1 MEAFFT
7 QPWLLIFIPLAWA
20 VVVFVARNGV
30 MQLSRRTLVP
40 ATALR
45 LIAVAL
51 VILALAGLRLPVP
64 GGPVNTIFLLDTSA
78 SVSAPTQA
86 AARQWIARAADERGP
101 DDSFAILTF
110 GDGTRIEH
118 PFGRREIDEGE
129 VPAGLDERTNIGD
142 ALEMAA
148 ALFPPDAPKRIV
160 LLTDGNQTAGDVMRA
175 AEVVAAQ
182 DIQVDIV
189 PLLAEPGV
197 DAAVVDVAPPN
208 ALRAEESFEVR
219 VTVASTTQ
227 GEAVLRLFM
236 NETLVSEGPVNLE
249 YGQNTF
255 TIQQPGLEEGF
266 FSFRAQV
273 VAPDDQRPQNNDAYG
288 YSQVGPKGVVLV
300 VENTIGDATILTQ
313 ALQVAGLQAQN
324 VSPAQLPTRP
334 EDLDGVSSV
343 VLVNVPATQLS
354 EQQMQALQIF
364 VQDFGGGLVALGGA
378 AAFGM
383 GDYGGT
389 PLEHALPVISQ
400 PPDHEELP
408 TLALALLID
417 KSGSMNEGTPVS
429 KIAMAREAAAQ
440 AVEILQAGDVIG
452 VLAFEYSP
460 QWVVRPAP
468 VNNADDASNVVRRV
482 STIEAGGGTDIYNA
496 LQLAYDTLRRT
507 PAQVKHIILV
517 TDGQST
523 SAPGLWETLMTRMR
537 RDHITLSAVAIGADA
552 DQNLLQRLVRLGDG
566 RYYYADVPEN
576 IPQVVTKESQRASR
590 SLIMSRLFQ
599 PRVVTASPILRAIL
613 PDSLPNLSAFVRTEP
628 KPAAETPLLSDTSEV
643 ILAQWQYGLGR
654 AVAWTSD
661 AGQDWAAEWGEWPQN
676 QQFWAQMVRWTM
688 PSPLNPQ
695 LATQVRVDGS
705 DVTIA
710 IDSVDDQGNIRNLLA
725 TRVEVAG
732 PEQRAFSLALPQT
745 APGRYEGTL
754 TTDKAGVYALR
765 ITQYDGDTPVVEQ
778 ITGAVVPVAAEFLSF
793 ETDYRLLRRLAT
805 VTGGQALTS
814 AAEAFR
820 HDRPPPDG
828 YNRPFWQPLVI
839 IALLLFVADIGV
851 RRLRFSW
858 YELGVFGSVL
868 RAARMPR
875 MGLPYSREMS
885 SLWRRVSR
893 LPLFGRLRSR
903 GSEVPGSR
911 SPRR

>member
-1 MEAFFT
+1 M
-7 QPWLLIFIPLAWA
+7 
-20 VVVFVARNGV
+20 
-30 MQLSRRTLVP
+30 
-40 ATALR
+40 
-45 LIAVAL
+45 
-51 VILALAGLRLPVP
+51 
-64 GGPVNTIFLLDTSA
+64 LDTSA
-78 SVSAPTQA
+78 SILPGTQA
-86 AARQWIARAADERGP
+86 AARQWIERAAAQRAP
-101 DDSFAILTF
+101 DDSVALLTF
-110 GDGTRIEH
+110 GAGTRIDQ
-118 PFGRREIDEGE
+118 PFSRGGIGE
-129 VPAGLDERTNIGD
+129 SETAAIVEERTNIAD
-142 ALEMAA
+142 ALRMAA
-148 ALFPPDAPKRIV
+148 SLFPPDAPKRIV
-160 LLTDGNQTAGDVMRA
+160 LLSDGNQTAGDVMRA
-175 AEVVAAQ
+175 AEVIAAQ
-182 DIQVDIV
+182 GVQVDVV
-189 PLLAEPGV
+189 PLLAEPGI
-197 DAAVVDVAPPN
+197 DAAVTEVAPPN
-208 ALRAEESFEVR
+208 ALREDENFEVR
-219 VTVASTTQ
+219 VTVAATTQ

-236 NETLVSEGPVNLE
+236 NETLVSEGPVRLE
-249 YGQNTF
+249 YGQNYF
-255 TIQQPGLEEGF
+255 TIQQPGIEEGF
-266 FSFRAQV
+266 YSFRAQV
-273 VAPDDQRPQNNDAYG
+273 VASDDQRPQNNDAYG
-288 YSQVGPKGVVLV
+288 YSQVGPKGLVLV
-300 VENTIGDATILTQ
+300 VENIVGDAIILTQ
-313 ALQVAGLQAQN
+313 ALQAAGIQAQN
-324 VSPAQLPTRP
+324 VTPAQLPTRP

-343 VLVNVPATQLS
+343 VLVNVPASQLT
-354 EQQMQALQIF
+354 EQQMQALQDF
-364 VQDFGGGLVALGGA
+364 VKSFGGGLVALGGA
-378 AAFGM
+378 ASFGM

-417 KSGSMNEGTPVS
+417 KSGSMNEGAPVS

-440 AVEILQAGDVIG
+440 AVEILESGDVLG

-468 VNNADDASNVVRRV
+468 VNDAEDARNVVRRV

-523 SAPGLWETLMTRMR
+523 SAPGLWDVLMTRMR

-552 DQNLLQRLVRLGDG
+552 DQILLQRLVRLGDG

-590 SLIMSRLFQ
+590 SLVMSRLFQ

-628 KPAAETPLLSDTSEV
+628 KPAAETPLLSDTSDV

-661 AGQDWAAEWGEWPQN
+661 AGQDWAADWGEWPQN

-705 DVTIA
+705 EVTVA
-710 IDSVDDQGNIRNLLA
+710 VDSVDEQGNIRNLLN
-725 TRVEVAG
+725 TQVEVAG
-732 PEQRAFSLALPQT
+732 PEQRAFSLNLPQT
-745 APGRYEGTL
+745 APGRYAGTL
-754 TTDKAGVYALR
+754 NVDKAGVYALR

-805 VTGGQALTS
+805 VTGGKALTS

-820 HDRPPPDG
+820 HDRPPPEG
-828 YNRPFWQPLVI
+828 YNRPFWQPLVV
-839 IALLLFVADIGV
+839 IALILFVADIGV
-851 RRLRFSW
+851 RRLRFTW
-858 YELGVFGSVL
+858 YELGIFGSVVRSL
-868 RAARMPR
+868 RLPR
-875 MGLPYSREMS
+875 LGAPMQRVLQQQ
-885 SLWRRVSR
+885 LWQLSR
-893 LPLFGRLRSR
+893 LRWFAGLQSWWQRVPKRS
-903 GSEVPGSR
+903 
-911 SPRR
+911 

>member
-1 MEAFFT
+1 MLAYFS
-7 QPWLLIFIPLAWA
+7 QPWLLLLIPLAWI
-20 VVVFVARNGV
+20 VVILVARRGV
-30 MQLSRRTLVP
+30 MQLSRRTLVL
-40 ATALR
+40 ATTLR
-45 LIAVAL
+45 LIAIAL
-51 VILALAGLRLPVP
+51 LVLALAGLRLPLS

-78 SVSAPTQA
+78 SILPGTQA
-86 AARQWIARAADERGP
+86 AARQWIERAAAQRAP
-101 DDSFAILTF
+101 DDSVALLTF
-110 GDGTRIEH
+110 GAGTRIDQ
-118 PFGRREIDEGE
+118 PFSRGGIGE
-129 VPAGLDERTNIGD
+129 SETAAIVEERTNIAD
-142 ALEMAA
+142 ALRMAA
-148 ALFPPDAPKRIV
+148 SLFPPDAPKRIV
-160 LLTDGNQTAGDVMRA
+160 LLSDGNQTAGDVMRA
-175 AEVVAAQ
+175 AEVIAAQ
-182 DIQVDIV
+182 GVQVDVV
-189 PLLAEPGV
+189 PLLAEPGI
-197 DAAVVDVAPPN
+197 DAAVTEVAPPN
-208 ALRAEESFEVR
+208 ALREDENFEVR
-219 VTVASTTQ
+219 VTVAATTQ

-236 NETLVSEGPVNLE
+236 NETLVSEGPVRLE
-249 YGQNTF
+249 YGQNYF
-255 TIQQPGLEEGF
+255 TIQQPGIEEGF
-266 FSFRAQV
+266 YSFRAQV
-273 VAPDDQRPQNNDAYG
+273 VASDDQRPQNNDAYG
-288 YSQVGPKGVVLV
+288 YSQVGPKGLVLV
-300 VENTIGDATILTQ
+300 VENIVGDAIILTQ
-313 ALQVAGLQAQN
+313 ALQAAGIQAQN
-324 VSPAQLPTRP
+324 VTPAQLPTRP

-343 VLVNVPATQLS
+343 VLVNVPASQLT
-354 EQQMQALQIF
+354 EQQMQALQDF
-364 VQDFGGGLVALGGA
+364 VKSFGGGLVALGGA
-378 AAFGM
+378 ASFGM

-417 KSGSMNEGTPVS
+417 KSGSMNEGAPVS

-440 AVEILQAGDVIG
+440 AVEILESGDVLG

-468 VNNADDASNVVRRV
+468 VNDAEDAQNVVRRV

-523 SAPGLWETLMTRMR
+523 SAPGLWDVLMTRMR

-552 DQNLLQRLVRLGDG
+552 DQILLQRLVRLGDG

-590 SLIMSRLFQ
+590 SLVMSRLFQ

-628 KPAAETPLLSDTSEV
+628 KPAAETPLLSDTSDV

-661 AGQDWAAEWGEWPQN
+661 AGQDWAADWGEWPQN

-695 LATQVRVDGS
+695 LATQVQVDGS
-705 DVTIA
+705 EVTVA
-710 IDSVDDQGNIRNLLA
+710 VDSVDEQGNIRNLLN
-725 TRVEVAG
+725 TQVEVAG
-732 PEQRAFSLALPQT
+732 PEQRAFSLNLPQT
-745 APGRYEGTL
+745 APGRYAGTL
-754 TTDKAGVYALR
+754 NVDKAGVYALR

-805 VTGGQALTS
+805 VTGGKALTS

-820 HDRPPPDG
+820 HDRPPPEG
-828 YNRPFWQPLVI
+828 YNRPFWQPLVV
-839 IALLLFVADIGV
+839 IALILFVADIGV
-851 RRLRFSW
+851 RRLRFTW
-858 YELGVFGSVL
+858 YELGIFGSVVRSL
-868 RAARMPR
+868 RLPR
-875 MGLPYSREMS
+875 LGAPLQHELQQQLRQ
-885 SLWRRVSR
+885 VSR
-893 LPLFGRLRSR
+893 MRWFAGLQSWWQRVPKRS
-903 GSEVPGSR
+903 
-911 SPRR
+911 

>member
-1 MEAFFT
+1 MLAYFT
-7 QPWLLIFIPLAWA
+7 QPWLLLLIPLAW
-20 VVVFVARNGV
+20 VFVILIAWRGV
-30 MQLSRRTLVP
+30 MQLSRRTLAL
-40 ATALR
+40 ATTLR
-45 LIAVAL
+45 LLAVAL
-51 VILALAGLRLPVP
+51 LIAALAGLRLPLP

-78 SVSAPTQA
+78 SVPPATQA
-86 AARQWIARAADERGP
+86 AARQWIERAVDARAP
-101 DDSFAILTF
+101 DDAYALLTF
-110 GDGTRIEH
+110 GAETRIEQ
-118 PFGRREIDEGE
+118 PFGRGAPDEGE
-129 VPAGLDERTNIGD
+129 PPAGGDERTNIAN
-142 ALEMAA
+142 ALQMAA
-148 ALFPPDAPKRIV
+148 SFFPPDAPQRIV
-160 LLTDGNQTAGDVMRA
+160 LLSDGNQTAGDVMRA

-182 DIQVDIV
+182 GVQVDVV

-197 DAAVVDVAPPN
+197 DAAVTEVAPPP
-208 ALRAEESFEVR
+208 ALRADASFEVR
-219 VTVASTTQ
+219 VAVTSTLR

-249 YGQNTF
+249 YGQNAF

-266 FSFRAQV
+266 YSFRAQV

-288 YSQVGPKGVVLV
+288 YSQVGPKGEVLV
-300 VENTIGDATILTQ
+300 VESVTGDALILTQ
-313 ALQVAGLQAQN
+313 ALQAAGIQAQN
-324 VSPAQLPTRP
+324 VTPAQLPARP

-343 VLVNVPATQLS
+343 VLVNVPASLLTD
-354 EQQMQALQIF
+354 QQMAALQTY
-364 VQDFGGGLVALGGA
+364 VQRLGGGLVALGGA
-378 AAFGM
+378 ASFGM

-389 PLEHALPVISQ
+389 PLERALPVISQ

-417 KSGSMNEGTPVS
+417 KSGSMNEGAPVS

-440 AVEILQAGDVIG
+440 AVEILQAGDVLG
-452 VLAFEYSP
+452 VLAFEYTP

-468 VNNADDASNVVRRV
+468 VNDAEDARNVVRRV

-537 RDHITLSAVAIGADA
+537 RDHITLSAVAVGADA
-552 DQNLLQRLVRLGDG
+552 DQNLLQRLVRQGDG

-599 PRVVTASPILRAIL
+599 PQVVAASPILRAIL
-613 PDSLPNLSAFVRTEP
+613 PDSLPNLSAFVRTEA

-654 AVAWTSD
+654 SVAWTSD
-661 AGQDWAAEWGEWPQN
+661 AGQDWAADWGEWPDN
-676 QQFWAQMVRWTM
+676 QRFWAQMVRWTM

-705 DVTIA
+705 EVTLA
-710 IDSVDDQGNIRNLLA
+710 VDSVDDQGNVRNLLD

-732 PEQRAFSLALPQT
+732 PEQRAFSLTLPQT
-745 APGRYEGTL
+745 APGRYGGTL

-793 ETDYRLLRRLAT
+793 ETNYRLLRRLAAA
-805 VTGGQALTS
+805 TGGQALTD

-820 HDRPPPDG
+820 HDRPPPEG
-828 YNRPFWQPLVI
+828 YNRPFWQPLVV

-851 RRLRFSW
+851 RRLRFTW
-858 YELGVFGSVL
+858 YELGVFGALVRSARLPRPRIPIPRQARAPVRMIAQSRWRARLPRWL
-868 RAARMPR
+868 R
-875 MGLPYSREMS
+875 
-885 SLWRRVSR
+885 RRV
-893 LPLFGRLRSR
+893 PGRR
-903 GSEVPGSR
+903 
-911 SPRR
+911 

>member
-1 MEAFFT
+1 MGVVPPGAYVTMFAYFT
-7 QPWLLIFIPLAWA
+7 QPWLLVLIPLAWG
-20 VVVFVARNGV
+20 VVIFVAMHGV
-30 MQLSRRTLVP
+30 MQLSRRTLSL
-40 ATALR
+40 ATTLR
-45 LIAVAL
+45 LAAVTL
-51 VILALAGLRLPVP
+51 LIVALAGLRLPLS

-78 SVSAPTQA
+78 SIPPATQA
-86 AARQWIARAADERGP
+86 AARQWIELAGEESSP
-101 DDSFAILTF
+101 DDRFAILTF
-110 GDGTRIEH
+110 GADTRIDQ
-118 PFGRREIDEGE
+118 PFGRSNLDEGDA
-129 VPAGLDERTNIGD
+129 VAGRDERTNIAN

-148 ALFPPDAPKRIV
+148 SLFPPDAPKRIV
-160 LLTDGNQTAGDVMRA
+160 LLSDGNQTAGDVMRA

-182 DIQVDIV
+182 GVQVDIV
-189 PLLAEPGV
+189 PLLAVPGV
-197 DAAVVDVAPPN
+197 DAAVTEVGPPN

-236 NETLVSEGPVNLE
+236 NETLVSEGPVVLQ
-249 YGQNTF
+249 YGQNVF
-255 TIQQPGLEEGF
+255 TIQQPGIEEGF
-266 FSFRAQV
+266 YSFRAQV

-288 YSQVGPKGVVLV
+288 FSQVGPKGIVLV
-300 VENTIGDATILTQ
+300 VENSIGDAIILTQ
-313 ALQVAGLQAQN
+313 VLQAAGIQAQN
-324 VSPAQLPTRP
+324 VTPAQLPARP

-343 VLVNVPATQLS
+343 VLVNIPASQLT
-354 EQQMQALQIF
+354 EQQMQALQDY
-364 VQDFGGGLVALGGA
+364 VQSFGGGLVALGGA

-417 KSGSMNEGTPVS
+417 KSGSMNEGAPVS

-440 AVEILQAGDVIG
+440 AVEILETGDVLGI
-452 VLAFEYSP
+452 LAFEYSP

-468 VNNADDASNVVRRV
+468 VNNAEDAKNVVRRV

-590 SLIMSRLFQ
+590 SLVMSRLFQ

-628 KPAAETPLLSDTSEV
+628 KAAAETPLLSDTSEV

-661 AGQDWAAEWGEWPQN
+661 AGQDWAADWGEWPQN
-676 QQFWAQMVRWTM
+676 QRFWAQMVRWTM
-688 PSPLNPQ
+688 PSPLNPK
-695 LATQVRVDGS
+695 LATQVRVDGN
-705 DVTIA
+705 DVTVA
-710 IDSVDDQGNIRNLLA
+710 VDSVDEQGNIRNLLN
-725 TRVEVAG
+725 TEVEVAG
-732 PEQRAFSLALPQT
+732 PEQRAFSLNLPQT

-754 TTDKAGVYALR
+754 TMDKAGVYALR

-778 ITGAVVPVAAEFLSF
+778 ITGVVVPVAAEFLSF
-793 ETDYRLLRRLAT
+793 ETDYRLLRRLAI
-805 VTGGQALTS
+805 VTGGKSLTS

-820 HDRPPPDG
+820 HDRPPPEG

-839 IALLLFVADIGV
+839 IALILFVADIGV
-851 RRLRFSW
+851 RRLRLTW
-858 YELGVFGSVL
+858 YEIGIFGSLV
-868 RAARMPR
+868 RA
-875 MGLPYSREMS
+875 
-885 SLWRRVSR
+885 VR
-893 LPLFGRLRSR
+893 LPRLQFPMAGEVRRQQQRFAKLPWPARLGR
-903 GSEVPGSR
+903 
-911 SPRR
+911 